1 MKWVDEMVQ
10 LNDGVPHVKCPLCG
24 KENLDYG
31 FIFMSKEDNIG
42 ISAVWCNDCN
52 RGKGLSRTSPMP
64 NTKVIEDLPKHIE
77 FTY

>member
-31 FIFMSKEDNIG
+31 QNGSRSK
-42 ISAVWCNDCN
+42 
-52 RGKGLSRTSPMP
+52 T
-64 NTKVIEDLPKHIE
+64 
-77 FTY
+77 F

>member
-31 FIFMSKEDNIG
+31 FI
-42 ISAVWCNDCN
+42 SAVWCNDCN
-52 RGKGLSRTSPMP
+52 RGKVLSRTSPMP

>member
-24 KENLDYG
+24 KEN
-31 FIFMSKEDNIG
+31 
-42 ISAVWCNDCN
+42 NDCN
-52 RGKGLSRTSPMP
+52 RGKVLSRTSPMP